1 MPSLLLPYFERK
13 GEFGTRS
20 KLGAD
25 AAAGRY
31 IHTKPEFW
39 ISTVFR
45 KEDIPILDILI
56 EEGEH
61 IEPRT
66 LLPILPM
73 HLINGQIGIGTGSS
87 TWIPPHDPLQVVYW
101 LESRLQDLPLPE
113 LAPWYRGF
121 TGEIEVVKRDP
132 KAKNDDNTSSESG
145 ENNAD
150 DCETE
155 GESDVGEGECD
166 GEGIDDP
173 DEVLVNKKTRVS
185 MVTRGIL
192 EEAGRNKVL
201 VTELPVGRSIH
212 SYKVFLDKM
221 REKKLIT
228 NYKNYSTPEVPKF
241 EITGA
246 KTATLRGLKL
256 IKTYGMSNMVLLDDQ
271 DRPVKYKNAHDI
283 METFYHIRLAYYQ
296 KRKDHLI
303 AEMEREIRDKSER
316 IKFILAVIK
325 GYQLAETGVKTV
337 EAANEQGGILVVGKN
352 KAAIIAQAKLLS
364 LDAELV
370 KKVTL
375 HHCTE
380 EEVQSLQNDIEKL
393 KNRLGEQREQSCR
406 SMWLDDLEEFTKAYC
421 KYFKEKY
428 VRPSK

>member
-1 MPSLLLPYFERK
+1 MAQNFVGSNNLPYFERK

-20 KLGAD
+20 KLGGD

-87 TWIPPHDPLQVVYW
+87 TWIPPHDPLQIVYW
-101 LESRLQDLPLPE
+101 LESRLQNLPLPE
-113 LAPWYRGF
+113 LTPWYRGF
-121 TGEIEVVKRDP
+121 TGEIEIIKRDP
-132 KAKNDDNTSSESG
+132 KVKNNENSSTEYESESG
-145 ENNAD
+145 EGSHSF
-150 DCETE
+150 EE
-155 GESDVGEGECD
+155 GDNEAEGLDE
-166 GEGIDDP
+166 P
-173 DEVLVNKKTRVS
+173 DEVMVNKKTRIS

-192 EEAGRNKVL
+192 EETGRNKL
-201 VTELPVGRSIH
+201 LITELPIGRSIH

-241 EITGA
+241 EITGS
-246 KTATLRGLKL
+246 KTSSMRTLKL
-256 IKTYGMSNMVLLDDQ
+256 VKTYGMSNMVLLDDQ
-271 DRPVKYKNAHDI
+271 NRPVKYKNSQDI

-296 KRKDHLI
+296 KRKDYMI
-303 AEMEREIRDKSER
+303 SEMERDIRDKSER
-316 IKFILAVIK
+316 IKFILSVIK
-325 GYQLAETGVKTV
+325 GYHLAENGIKTV
-337 EAANEQGGILVVGKN
+337 EEANAEGGILVVGKN
-352 KAAIIAQAKLLS
+352 KAAIIAQAKVLN

-375 HHCTE
+375 HQCTK
-380 EEVQSLQNDIEKL
+380 EEVDSLKDDIEKL
-393 KNRLGEQREQSCR
+393 KIRLEEKRKQSCQ
-406 SMWLDDLEEFTKAYC
+406 SMWLDDLEDFTKVYS

-428 VRPSK
+428 TRPSP